1 VRIALELYLERDA
14 GLLVP
19 IALHGLHAM
28 WLGSGKGPH
37 RLAVSALDLPGNGE
51 THSRLGPP
59 YGW

>member
-1 VRIALELYLERDA
+1 LELYLERDA

-28 WLGSGKGPH
+28 WLGYGKGPH